1 MGSFPTTS
9 TWYNCSMKNNKVTE
23 SRKGLIK
30 EHEGLV
36 KVLRKGDKKA
46 LLKEAIKQA
55 KELLEYRK
63 GGNDKDLE

>member
-1 MGSFPTTS
+1 
-9 TWYNCSMKNNKVTE
+9 MKNNKVTE